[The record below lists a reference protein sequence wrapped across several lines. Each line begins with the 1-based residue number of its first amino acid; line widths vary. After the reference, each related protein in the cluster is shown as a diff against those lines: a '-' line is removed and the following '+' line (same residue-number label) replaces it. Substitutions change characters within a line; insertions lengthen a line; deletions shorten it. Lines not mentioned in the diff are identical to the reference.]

1 MVIQVLN
8 EDFDVIHIKEVD
20 SEYRILQCRTLTG
33 KEDYTIL
40 HFRKEETVKTL
51 LPLFYSLQ
59 ENTVY
64 EDYYGCFT
72 RNEELYAVF
81 YKRKGIPL
89 SEQLAGQSL
98 SLEQRIL
105 IGKRIL
111 EKFLLWRL
119 PDFLICQLLDSS
131 RVLIRD
137 GEVAF
142 CYDWDLSITEKTDI
156 AVVNQRMAQ
165 FLQNLF
171 QREAEYAVS
180 PKLMSLLDN
189 LKQNIPKDFFAIYE
203 AYSSLYDVMPKE
215 AEEYVSGFG
224 RIKQKIYAL
233 VKKGSECMG
242 ILLFLT
248 AYAAAILF
256 MVKEIKSQ
264 NHKKEEP
271 EGIIYET
278 IGTLRIK

>member
-1 MVIQVLN
+1 MIIQVWN
-8 EDFDVIHIKEVD
+8 EDFDVIHIKEVN

-33 KEDYTIL
+33 KEDYVML
-40 HFRKEETVKTL
+40 HFRREETVKTL

-81 YKRKGIPL
+81 YKRKGVPL

-98 SLEQRIL
+98 SLEQRVL

-131 RVLIRD
+131 RVLIQD
-137 GEVAF
+137 EEVAF
-142 CYDWDLSITEKTDI
+142 CYDWDLSITGKSDI
-156 AVVNQRMAQ
+156 AAVNQRMVQ

-171 QREAEYAVS
+171 QRETEYAIS
-180 PKLMSLLDN
+180 PRLMSLLDN
-189 LKQNIPKDFFAIYE
+189 LKHNIPQDFFAIYE
-203 AYSSLYDVMPKE
+203 AYSNLYDVMPKE
-215 AEEYVSGFG
+215 AEEYISGFA
-224 RIKQKIYAL
+224 RIKQKLYPL
-233 VKKGSECMG
+233 VKKGSEYIG
-242 ILLFLT
+242 ILFFLI

-256 MVKEIKSQ
+256 MVNEIKSR
-264 NHKKEEP
+264 NDKREEP
-271 EGIIYET
+271 EGILYET